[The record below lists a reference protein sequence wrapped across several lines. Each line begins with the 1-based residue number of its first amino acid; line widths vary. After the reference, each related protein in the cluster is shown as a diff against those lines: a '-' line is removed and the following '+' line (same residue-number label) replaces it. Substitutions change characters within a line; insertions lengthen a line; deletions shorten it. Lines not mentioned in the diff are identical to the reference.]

1 MAYWKIA
8 VPLGALGLTALLFAA
23 VLEIPLA
30 GKAATQAAANPAAVR
45 IDNFNF
51 TPLTLVIAPGTTVT
65 WTNADDTPHTVREKD
80 GKFKSA
86 ALDTDDTFSQTFTAP
101 GEYEY
106 FCPIHPRRLERSS
119 SNPPGN
125 HRDSRP
131 DLARPAIED
140 PNAIQPM
147 PRRRVS

>member
-23 VLEIPLA
+23 VLEAPLA
-30 GKAATQAAANPAAVR
+30 GEAAVQAAANPAAVR

-51 TPLTLVIAPGTTVT
+51 TPPALVVAPGTTVT

-106 FCPIHPRRLERSS
+106 FCSIHPRMVGKIVVKPAGKSS
-119 SNPPGN
+119 
-125 HRDSRP
+125 
-131 DLARPAIED
+131 
-140 PNAIQPM
+140 
-147 PRRRVS
+147 

>member
-1 MAYWKIA
+1 MAYRKIA

-23 VLEIPLA
+23 VLETTPLA

-106 FCPIHPRRLERSS
+106 FCSIHPRMVGKIVVKPAGKSS
-119 SNPPGN
+119 
-125 HRDSRP
+125 
-131 DLARPAIED
+131 
-140 PNAIQPM
+140 
-147 PRRRVS
+147 

>member
-1 MAYWKIA
+1 MPHWKIA
-8 VPLGALGLTALLFAA
+8 ATLGAMALSGHLYVDTLTMPAAGGAL
-23 VLEIPLA
+23 I
-30 GKAATQAAANPAAVR
+30 QAAANEVAVR

-51 TPLTLVIAPGTTVT
+51 APPILVVAPGTSVT

-106 FCPIHPRRLERSS
+106 FCSIHPRMVGKVVVKPGAKLS
-119 SNPPGN
+119 SN
-125 HRDSRP
+125 
-131 DLARPAIED
+131 
-140 PNAIQPM
+140 
-147 PRRRVS
+147 

>member
-1 MAYWKIA
+1 MLTAINPAPQRRRIA
-8 VPLGALGLTALLFAA
+8 LLLGAVGVASLLAVALPELTAFGEG
-23 VLEIPLA
+23 VV
-30 GKAATQAAANPAAVR
+30 TAAASPATVR

-51 TPLTLVIAPGTTVT
+51 TPPALVVAPGTTVT

-106 FCPIHPRRLERSS
+106 FCSIHPRMVGKIVVKPAGKSS
-119 SNPPGN
+119 
-125 HRDSRP
+125 
-131 DLARPAIED
+131 
-140 PNAIQPM
+140 
-147 PRRRVS
+147 

>member
-1 MAYWKIA
+1 MAYWKTA

-23 VLEIPLA
+23 VLETPLA
-30 GKAATQAAANPAAVR
+30 GKAAAQAAANAAAVR

-51 TPLTLVIAPGTTVT
+51 TPLTLVVAPGTTVT

-106 FCPIHPRRLERSS
+106 FCSIHPRMVGKIIVKPAGKSS
-119 SNPPGN
+119 
-125 HRDSRP
+125 
-131 DLARPAIED
+131 
-140 PNAIQPM
+140 
-147 PRRRVS
+147 